1 MSNNEFIELL
11 YKKENEL
18 EYICKY
24 HGINNIYDIQDIIQ
38 EVYIK
43 LLNYNNIDKYI
54 VGGKINMYIIFAI
67 VRNTIFD
74 FRKKE
79 NKYNNNDITDSV
91 EVEDIED
98 EEYFKYEFVKE
109 EIDKIDNWYDK
120 AIITHYVNDFHTIR
134 SLAKVTSI
142 GYTSIQPTIHRF
154 RLQCQANWIK
164 KIKNDKN

>member
-1 MSNNEFIELL
+1 
-11 YKKENEL
+11 
-18 EYICKY
+18 
-24 HGINNIYDIQDIIQ
+24 
-38 EVYIK
+38 
-43 LLNYNNIDKYI
+43 
-54 VGGKINMYIIFAI
+54 MYIIFAI